1 MVRKKFSKKEIL
13 AVAGGILVILAVLT
27 FIIWHQTETINLGFK
42 TRDLEE
48 RILKLT
54 EDIQKLE
61 VRQAALRSLDR
72 VEKIARERL
81 NLEAAKSNQVIFDD
95 KFKRP

>member
-1 MVRKKFSKKEIL
+1 MVRKKLSKKEIL
-13 AVAGGILVILAVLT
+13 AVAGGILVVLAVLT

-48 RILKLT
+48 RILKLN
-54 EDIQKLE
+54 EDIQKMK
-61 VRQAALRSLDR
+61 VRRDSLRSLDR
-72 VEKIARERL
+72 VEKIAREKL
-81 NLEAAKSNQVIFDD
+81 NLEAAKPDQVIFDN